1 MRELALHILDLVQNA
16 REAGAHTVA
25 VSVTEAPDDDLLTIE
40 IRDDG
45 RGMDAATVARV
56 TDPFFTTRTSRHVG
70 LGLPLAAAGAQ
81 QAGGDI
87 TIQSAPGQGTCVTL
101 TYQWHHWDR
110 PPVGDLPATLMAIL
124 LGDADLALRYVHQVG
139 QQVFE
144 LDSQALHQALEDVPL
159 SHPAVRAW
167 LNDYLREG
175 EAALILPP
183 AEDI

>member
-1 MRELALHILDLVQNA
+1 MRELALHILDLTQNA
-16 REAGAHTVA
+16 REAGARHVA
-25 VSVTEAPDDDLLTIE
+25 VTVTEIPDDDRLTIE

-81 QAGGDI
+81 QAGGGI
-87 TIQSAPGQGTCVTL
+87 AIQSAPGQGTCVTL

-110 PPVGDLPATLMAIL
+110 PPVGDLPATLMAVL
-124 LGDADLALRYVHQVG
+124 LGDADLTLRYVHQVG
-139 QQVFE
+139 QQVFS
-144 LDSQALHQALEDVPL
+144 LDSQELHQALEGVPL

-167 LNDYLREG
+167 LKDYLYEG
-175 EAALILPP
+175 EAALAVQS
-183 AEDI
+183 AEEL

>member
-16 REAGAHTVA
+16 REAGAHRVDVT
-25 VSVTEAPDDDLLTIE
+25 VTERPGDDLLTIE
-40 IRDDG
+40 VHDDG

-87 TIQSAPGQGTCVTL
+87 AIQSVPGQGPCVTL

-110 PPVGDLPATLMAIL
+110 PPIGDLPATLMAVL
-124 LGDADLALRYVHQVG
+124 LGDSSLAVHYAPQVDQRTFAVSSDELR
-139 QQVFE
+139 
-144 LDSQALHQALEDVPL
+144 QALGDVPL
-159 SHPAVRAW
+159 SHPLVRTW
-167 LNDYLREG
+167 LIDYLHEG
-175 EAALILPP
+175 EMALTQP
-183 AEDI
+183 

>member
-16 REAGAHTVA
+16 REAGARHVA
-25 VSVTEAPDDDLLTIE
+25 VRITEAAADDALAIE

-81 QAGGDI
+81 QAGGGI
-87 TIQSAPGQGTCVTL
+87 VIESTPGEGTCVKL
-101 TYQWHHWDR
+101 RYRWHHWDR
-110 PPVGDLPATLMAIL
+110 PPMGDLPATLMAIL
-124 LGDADLALRYVHQVG
+124 LGDADLALQYVHQVD
-139 QQVFE
+139 QRAFC
-144 LDSQALHQALEDVPL
+144 LDSQELRQVLEDVPL

-167 LNDYLREG
+167 LNDFLRTG
-175 EAALILPP
+175 EAAL
-183 AEDI
+183 AFETVEES